1 MFYEWFLYKIW
12 FEFYFDKYLINNQRL
27 IDVFFGEDKFI
38 VVYDGYMLEGVDFL
52 EFFLFVFF
60 CVLF

>member
-1 MFYEWFLYKIW
+1 MFYELFLYKIW
-12 FEFYFDKYLINNQRL
+12 IEFYFDKYLINNQRL

>member
-1 MFYEWFLYKIW
+1 MFYELFLYKIW

>member
-1 MFYEWFLYKIW
+1 MFYELFLYKIW
-12 FEFYFDKYLINNQRL
+12 FECYFDKYLINNQRL